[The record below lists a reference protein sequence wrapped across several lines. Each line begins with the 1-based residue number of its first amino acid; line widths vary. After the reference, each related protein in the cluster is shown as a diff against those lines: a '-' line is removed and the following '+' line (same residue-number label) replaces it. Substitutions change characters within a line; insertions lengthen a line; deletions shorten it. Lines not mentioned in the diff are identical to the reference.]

1 MAVYSSRYNYLF
13 LCGPLCAAQTVQ
25 RVLLAELDGE
35 LLPPQ
40 DVVRN
45 GKVLAKKQATTYKML
60 LLAEL
65 LSQDELDQALKFS
78 IVRNPFDLL
87 AARYLRRLGELGQ
100 APRHAAK
107 SGGDPVALQAAA
119 ELSFHD
125 WLQQAHEAQITQG
138 TPAKGQ
144 AAFTDKADLL
154 MRYEDL
160 QAGFDQVLAR
170 LGVKQPVLLF
180 PDADRPPPPP
190 LNYRPLYTPQDR
202 ALVEQ
207 LYAAVLERH
216 GYRFS

>member
-13 LCGPLCAAQTVQ
+13 VCGPLCAAQAVQ

-45 GKVLAKKQATTYKML
+45 GKVIAKKQATTYKML
-60 LLAEL
+60 QLAEL

-87 AARYLRRLGELGQ
+87 VARYLRRLGELGQ

-107 SGGDPVALQAAA
+107 SGGDPVALQAVA
-119 ELSFHD
+119 ELSFEQ
-125 WLQQAHEAQITQG
+125 WLRQSHGTLIAQG

-154 MRYEDL
+154 LRYEDL
-160 QAGFDQVLAR
+160 QTGFDQVLAQ
-170 LGVKQPVLLF
+170 LGVRQPVLLF
-180 PDADRPPPPP
+180 PDADRPPPAP
-190 LNYRPLYTPQDR
+190 LDYRPIYTPQDR

-207 LYAAVLERH
+207 LYAAVLDQH
-216 GYRFS
+216 GYRFT